1 MFHAL
6 AREIERVEF
15 IFPQKGIE
23 RYWETGQ
30 YGSHEFPHEWVSRHV
45 QTFRAFLRKYPEQIT
60 ALIFKN
66 EEEFPINIEI
76 IDGEY
81 LTLQKADM
89 ADEEG
94 GIIVHDQELVEMLRT
109 YIRRNISLASMTQI
123 SGAHHVEDWL
133 AKQFPDAT

>member
-1 MFHAL
+1 
-6 AREIERVEF
+6 
-15 IFPQKGIE
+15 
-23 RYWETGQ
+23 
-30 YGSHEFPHEWVSRHV
+30 
-45 QTFRAFLRKYPEQIT
+45 
-60 ALIFKN
+60 
-66 EEEFPINIEI
+66 
-76 IDGEY
+76 
-81 LTLQKADM
+81 M